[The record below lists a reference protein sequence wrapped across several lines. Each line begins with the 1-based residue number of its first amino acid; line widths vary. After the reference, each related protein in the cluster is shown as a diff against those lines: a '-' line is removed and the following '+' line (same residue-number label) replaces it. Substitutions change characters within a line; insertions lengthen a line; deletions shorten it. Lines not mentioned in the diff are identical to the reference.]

1 MCRVRSGRSA
11 LAVVATLAVIACLA
25 GVIVYFQRV
34 GDDPV
39 VKPNGSS
46 EAAAEHLRLA
56 VEAVS
61 ASEDADY
68 RRAMELWKSLQEALP
83 REAAVQLNRAVTVLK
98 WIDESNNRL
107 SSGTVTD
114 SAERTKLERELEAAY
129 QEADQVIEVLSQLDA
144 SDYRVTLLEAALL
157 EAKARQ
163 LPYPQDQELRKQAAE
178 TLAAALRQNLAQPL
192 LACKFDD
199 LVQEIAQDGDG
210 FSKLNADALYAA
222 WQTQP
227 RNLYLLSRASET
239 LLAAED
245 PRLVDLLEPSIDAT
259 RSMWSMVQRYVDQLK
274 PEELVKNVR
283 SAVTKG
289 DWRAAQGL
297 RRWLNVLK
305 GMSGFQPDG
314 RLLKPDI
321 MALLD
326 TAFLEPLSK
335 SIPSAAA
342 EDSPTQVPYRLV
354 DLNTNA
360 NVVAWYDYD
369 VDLISD
375 LITLDGEQ
383 LSLFKNT
390 PGQGIGNQPE
400 QTLVLGMAARGVL
413 IADLFEVDDPNRPRV
428 AESVQELM
436 SSGSTVAETTNA
448 SQAAEASVVVSGSR
462 HDTLQELVVWGEAG
476 VRIVGPR
483 TDGSNGAELQVVSG
497 EFGFESLVDVVAAVA
512 LDIESDGDLDLLF
525 AAADGIR
532 IFQNNGN
539 RSFEDLTAFSQLAG
553 IPSNVSA
560 LVACDYDAD
569 LDQDVLAVSPDAG
582 SVLLLEN
589 ILHGQF
595 RFRAL
600 SETPWPKLDG
610 ASDLL
615 LGDIDGNFSW
625 DWMVST
631 RQGISEILTR
641 TTSPGSAVARSAS
654 LFGPVASR
662 ISLAD
667 LNNDASLDVLAGTA
681 DGLVLMFGSGD
692 RSRFSGALTVG
703 GIVGQVNGLDIADC
717 NLDGVLDI
725 AVLEDGR
732 AKLLIAEEVAGGF
745 LTVRVRGISDPNG
758 GGRINH
764 YAVGSTLEVWSGGRL
779 QRRVIDSPSSH
790 FGLGEQTAEN
800 LRIVF
805 TNGLTQNVES
815 PKVDSL
821 LEERQE
827 LKGSCPFLYGW
838 DGERFVMITDL
849 LWNAP
854 LGLQT
859 TRGEVLRD
867 RRWEN
872 LLLPGELVQPRDGVI
887 ELRVTEELWELAYFD
902 HIQLTAIDHPDN
914 TRVYSNEKVG
924 PPSLATPQLFQVSQL
939 KRPLSAVGSNGS
951 DLRRQLE
958 AKDQVY
964 ATAFHHLI
972 CQGLTEPH
980 FLELDFGELP
990 VSESL
995 KLVLT
1000 GWLHPT
1006 DTSLNIG
1013 ISQNSQVNPPE
1024 PPSLWV
1030 VDENGRWVCAQ
1041 PFIGFPG
1048 GKPKSIVV
1056 DLEGVFRSHDHRLRI
1071 GSSQQLYWDEAF
1083 IAWAT
1088 QPKDLVEQPVRLESA
1103 ELRYR
1108 GFSRLLPREP
1118 DQPHW
1123 YDYEQVS
1130 RDPKWPEL
1138 EGPFTR
1144 FGDVE
1149 DLLVEDDDQMV
1160 VMTSGDEIVLRFA
1173 MPDKELPAGWRR
1185 DFVLHSVGWDK
1196 DADINTLAG
1205 QGALPL
1211 PFAKQSAYPPPP
1223 DEVDQGYEVWRKNE
1237 STLQRV
1243 RQERQFG
1250 RELAN

>member
-1 MCRVRSGRSA
+1 MCGIRSGRSA
-11 LAVVATLAVIACLA
+11 IAVIATLAVIACLA
-25 GVIVYFQRV
+25 GVIVYLQRSGNDPAEGQN
-34 GDDPV
+34 GDAT
-39 VKPNGSS
+39 
-46 EAAAEHLRLA
+46 AAAEQLQLA

-68 RRAMELWKSLQEALP
+68 RRAMELWKALQQSLPE
-83 REAAVQLNRAVTVLK
+83 ESAVQLNRAVTVLK

-114 SAERTKLERELEAAY
+114 AEERATLEAELAVAY
-129 QEADQVIEVLSQLDA
+129 QEADQVIEVLSQLDTN
-144 SDYRVTLLEAALL
+144 DYRITLLEAALL

-163 LPYPQDQELRKQAAE
+163 LPYPQDQELRKQAAA
-178 TLAAALRQNLAQPL
+178 TLAAALQQNPAQPL

-199 LVQEIAQDGDG
+199 LVQEIAQEGDAL
-210 FSKLNADALYAA
+210 SKLNADALYAA

-245 PRLVDLLEPSIDAT
+245 SRLVDLLEPSVDAT

-274 PEELVKNVR
+274 PDELVKNIR

-326 TAFLEPLSK
+326 TAFLAPLSN
-335 SIPSAAA
+335 SIPSSTV
-342 EDSPTQVPYRLV
+342 EVSPRQVSYRMV
-354 DLNTNA
+354 DLNANA
-360 NVVAWYDYD
+360 NVIAWYDYD
-369 VDLISD
+369 VDLLSD
-375 LITLDGEQ
+375 LITLHGEQ
-383 LSLFKNT
+383 LTLFKNT
-390 PGQGIGNQPE
+390 PGEGVGNQPE
-400 QTLVLGMAARGVL
+400 QTLELGWAARGLL

-428 AESVQELM
+428 ADSVQELM
-436 SSGSTVAETTNA
+436 SEGTQAE
-448 SQAAEASVVVSGSR
+448 EANVLVSGSR
-462 HDTLQELVVWGEAG
+462 HDTLQELVVWGEEG

-483 TDGSNGAELQVVSG
+483 SDGSEEFTLQVESG
-497 EFGFESLVDVVAAVA
+497 EFGFQSLSGVVAAVA
-512 LDIESDGDLDLLF
+512 LDIESDGDLDLVF
-525 AAADGIR
+525 ATAEGIR

-539 RSFEDLTAFSQLAG
+539 RSFEDLTSFSQLEG
-553 IPSNVSA
+553 MPSNIASF
-560 LVACDYDAD
+560 VACDYDAD
-569 LDQDVLAVSPDAG
+569 LDQDVLAVSPDSG

-600 SETPWPKLDG
+600 SEVPWPTLDG
-610 ASDLL
+610 PTDLL
-615 LGDIDGNFSW
+615 VADIDGNFSW
-625 DWMVST
+625 DWLVST
-631 RQGISEILTR
+631 SQGISGVLTR
-641 TTSPGSAVARSAS
+641 TTSPGSVVARGAS
-654 LFGPVASR
+654 LFGPTAKR
-662 ISLAD
+662 INLAD
-667 LNNDASLDVLAGTA
+667 LNNDASLDVLAATA
-681 DGLVLMFGSGD
+681 NGLELMLGSEG
-692 RSRFSGALTVG
+692 RSPGSDATARFSEASIIAGVVG
-703 GIVGQVNGLDIADC
+703 EVGGLDIADC
-717 NLDGVLDI
+717 NLDGAMDV
-725 AVLEDGR
+725 AVLENGR
-732 AKLLIAEEVAGGF
+732 AKLLIAEDVAGGY
-745 LTVRVRGISDPNG
+745 LNVRVRGISDPNG

-764 YAVGSTLEVWSGGRL
+764 YSIGSTLEVWSGGRL
-779 QRRVIDSPSSH
+779 QRRVIDSPNSH
-790 FGLGEQTAEN
+790 FGLGEQNAEN

-821 LEERQE
+821 VEERQE

-859 TRGEVLRD
+859 ARGEVLRD
-867 RRWEN
+867 RRWEY
-872 LLLPGELVQPRDGVI
+872 LLLPEELVQPRDGGI
-887 ELRVTEELWELAYFD
+887 DLRVTEELWEFAYFD
-902 HIQLTAIDHPDN
+902 HLQLTAIDHPDS
-914 TRVYSNEKVG
+914 TQVYSNEKVG
-924 PPSLATPQLFQVSQL
+924 PPTLATPQLFEVSQL
-939 KRPLSAVGSNGS
+939 KRPVSALGSNGS
-951 DLRRQLE
+951 ELRRQLE
-958 AKDQVY
+958 AKDQIY
-964 ATAFHHLI
+964 ATAFKQLV

-980 FLELDFGELP
+980 FLELDFGPLP
-990 VSESL
+990 TSESL

-1000 GWLHPT
+1000 GWLYPT

-1013 ISQNSQVNPPE
+1013 ISQNSEASPPE

-1030 VDENGRWVCAQ
+1030 VDEDGRWVCAQ
-1041 PFIGFPG
+1041 PFMGFPG

-1056 DLEGVFRSHDHRLRI
+1056 DLDGVFRSNDHRLRI
-1071 GSSQQLYWDEAF
+1071 GSSQQLYWDEVF
-1083 IAWAT
+1083 IAWGT
-1088 QPKDLVEQPVRLESA
+1088 EPKDLVEQPVALESA

-1108 GFSRLLPREP
+1108 GFSRLLAREP

-1123 YDYEQVS
+1123 YDYEQVE
-1130 RDPKWPEL
+1130 RAPKWPEL

-1144 FGDVE
+1144 FGDVKS
-1149 DLLVEDDDQMV
+1149 LLVADDDQIV

-1173 MPDKELPAGWRR
+1173 APARELPPGWRR

-1211 PFAKQSAYPPPP
+1211 PFAKQSSYPPPP
-1223 DEVDQGYEVWRKNE
+1223 EQANQGYEVWRKNE
-1237 STLQRV
+1237 STLQRI
-1243 RQERQFG
+1243 RQDRQFEA
-1250 RELAN
+1250 ELAN